1 MKKLVFVIALFFVN
15 LVYAEDNVNVASEED
30 VKQTIKSL
38 EQRYQQKEDRLA
50 KLAEQLSIQP
60 TQNYEKTRQELIQ
73 NNRQTIKNLKIG
85 MSKKQ
90 VYSKLVLEP
99 NVRNYVNPQGKF
111 ETWSFSDFSI
121 LTFKNGSLYSIS
133 Y

>member
-38 EQRYQQKEDRLA
+38 EQRNQQKEDRLA